1 MAGRKILKGG
11 KYMNFEI
18 TSGKVTGKGLK
29 VVLYG
34 AEGVGKSSLAARFP
48 NPVFIDTEGSTDS
61 MDVRR
66 LPKPTSWQMLCDMV
80 TFIMNGGAPC
90 GTLIIDTFDW
100 AEQLCID
107 ALCAKHS
114 KKGIEDFGY
123 GNGYVY
129 EREDIARFLTTLE
142 DVSLRGINV
151 VITCHAATRKYE
163 LPEEAGQY
171 DRWELK
177 LGKKTGSQISPLV
190 KEWADMVLFLNYKT
204 HVYATDDK
212 GKKHKAAGRERVMYT
227 SHHPCWDAK
236 NRCGLP
242 DELPLAYESIA
253 HVIPCNTGTPPTS
266 AAGVGRQIA
275 GAGSALA
282 QQMLNSAVQQGIPVY
297 AENPLEGS
305 VLIDSPQT
313 GTLETD
319 IGYARVEGIPTQLA
333 DLMASQ
339 MVTSAELELVSV
351 QKGYMPQGMPLQQYP
366 EEYLLG
372 CLAANWN
379 AVMDMVNANRLN

>member
-1 MAGRKILKGG
+1 
-11 KYMNFEI
+11 MNFEI

-80 TFIMNGGAPC
+80 TFITNGGAPC
-90 GTLIIDTFDW
+90 STLIIDTFDW

-163 LPEEAGQY
+163 LPEEMGQY

-242 DELPLAYESIA
+242 DEIPLAWESIA
-253 HVIPCNTGTPPTS
+253 AVVPDNFGAAYSQQTAPP
-266 AAGVGRQIA
+266 AKQMIEK
-275 GAGSALA
+275 A
-282 QQMLNSAVQQGIPVY
+282 QAMGIPTHT
-297 AENPLEGS
+297 ENPLEGS
-305 VLIDSPQT
+305 ILIDQPDPDVVYSPP
-313 GTLETD
+313 
-319 IGYARVEGIPTQLA
+319 EGIPKALA
-333 DLMASQ
+333 DLMAAQ
-339 MVTSAELELVSV
+339 LVTAAELEEVV
-351 QKGYMPQGMPLQQYP
+351 AAKGYMPKGMPLQDYP
-366 EEYLLG
+366 ADFVQQVLIGAWSQVYD
-372 CLAANWN
+372 CI
-379 AVMDMVNANRLN
+379 VANRLN

>member
-1 MAGRKILKGG
+1 
-11 KYMNFEI
+11 MNFEI
-18 TSGKVTGKGLK
+18 TSGKVSGKGLK

-48 NPVFIDTEGSTDS
+48 NPVFIDTEGSTDG

-66 LPKPTSWQMLCDMV
+66 MQKPTSWQMLRDMV
-80 TFIMNGGAPC
+80 TFIKNGGAPC
-90 GTLIIDTFDW
+90 STLIIDTFDW

-107 ALCAKHS
+107 ALCAAHS

-129 EREDIARFLTTLE
+129 EREEIARFLTQLE
-142 DVSLRGINV
+142 ELTAGGINC

-163 LPEEAGQY
+163 LPEEMGQY

-204 HVYATDDK
+204 HVYAADDK
-212 GKKHKAAGRERVMYT
+212 GKKHKAAGKDRVMYT

-236 NRCGLP
+236 NRQGLP

-253 HVIPCNTGTPPTS
+253 HVIPDNFGS
-266 AAGVGRQIA
+266 APAQIA
-275 GAGSALA
+275 PPPVQIQPTVSAPQAAPIA
-282 QQMLNSAVQQGIPVY
+282 QQMLNNAVQQGIPVH
-297 AENPLEGS
+297 ADNPLEGS
-305 VLIDSPQT
+305 VLIDAPVQ

-319 IGYARVEGIPTQLA
+319 IGYTRVAGIPAQLA

-339 MVTSAELELVSV
+339 MVTAAELELVSV
-351 QKGYMPQGMPLQQYP
+351 QKGYMPQGMPIQQYP

-379 AVMDMVNANRLN
+379 AVMDMVNANRMR

>member
-1 MAGRKILKGG
+1 
-11 KYMNFEI
+11 MNFEI

-90 GTLIIDTFDW
+90 STLIIDTFDW

-242 DELPLAYESIA
+242 DEIPLAYESIA
-253 HVIPCNTGTPPTS
+253 HVIPDNFSGIPAQTTPPPVQTQQT
-266 AAGVGRQIA
+266 APAPQTAPV
-275 GAGSALA
+275 A
-282 QQMLNSAVQQGIPVY
+282 QQMISKAQQMGIPMN
-297 AENPLEGS
+297 ANPLDGS
-305 VLIDSPQT
+305 VLIDAPQT

-319 IGYARVEGIPTQLA
+319 IGYNRVEGVPAQLA
-333 DLMASQ
+333 DLMAAQ
-339 MVTSAELELVSV
+339 LVTAAELELVSV
-351 QKGYMPQGMPLQQYP
+351 QKGYMPQGMPIQQYP

>member
-1 MAGRKILKGG
+1 
-11 KYMNFEI
+11 MNFEI

-48 NPVFIDTEGSTDS
+48 NPVFIDTEGSTDG

-66 LPKPTSWQMLCDMV
+66 LPKPTSWQMMNDEV
-80 TFIMNGGAPC
+80 RFIMNGGAPC
-90 GTLIIDTFDW
+90 GTLVIDTFDW

-107 ALCAKHS
+107 NLCTQHS

-129 EREDIARFLTTLE
+129 EREEIGRFLTLLE
-142 DVSLRGINV
+142 EVTLRGINV
-151 VITCHAATRKYE
+151 VISCHAATRKYE
-163 LPEEAGQY
+163 LPEEMGQY

-204 HVYATDDK
+204 HVFATDDK

-253 HVIPCNTGTPPTS
+253 AVIPDHFGTVIPQQTAP
-266 AAGVGRQIA
+266 VQRM
-275 GAGSALA
+275 LEKA
-282 QQMLNSAVQQGIPVY
+282 QAM
-297 AENPLEGS
+297 
-305 VLIDSPQT
+305 
-313 GTLETD
+313 
-319 IGYARVEGIPTQLA
+319 GIPTTPADALEEYQPIGTDEGIAYTPPEGLPKA
-333 DLMASQ
+333 LTDLMCAQ
-339 MVTSAELELVSV
+339 LVTPEEVEAVV
-351 QKGYMPQGMPLQQYP
+351 AAKGYMPKGMPLRDYPADFVQQVLIGAWSQVYD
-366 EEYLLG
+366 
-372 CLAANWN
+372 CIA
-379 AVMDMVNANRLN
+379 ANRLR

>member
-1 MAGRKILKGG
+1 
-11 KYMNFEI
+11 MNFEI
-18 TSGKVTGKGLK
+18 TSGKVVGKGMK

-48 NPVFIDTEGSTDS
+48 NPIFIDTEGSTDG

-66 LPKPTSWQMLCDMV
+66 LPKPTSWQMLIDEIK
-80 TFIMNGGAPC
+80 FIMNGGVPC
-90 GTLIIDTFDW
+90 SSIIIDTFDW

-107 ALCAKHS
+107 NLCGQHN

-129 EREDIARFLTTLE
+129 EREEIARFLTLLE
-142 DVSLRGINV
+142 DLTARGVNV

-163 LPEEAGQY
+163 LPEEMGQY

-204 HVYATDDK
+204 HVFATDDK

-236 NRCGLP
+236 NRQGLP
-242 DELPLAYESIA
+242 EELPLAWESIA
-253 HVIPCNTGTPPTS
+253 PVIPDNFNAYNTASAEQTPC
-266 AAGVGRQIA
+266 
-275 GAGSALA
+275 
-282 QQMLNSAVQQGIPVY
+282 QQMLEKAQAMEIPT
-297 AENPLEGS
+297 NPLDGS
-305 VLIDSPQT
+305 VVIDTP
-313 GTLETD
+313 EA
-319 IGYARVEGIPTQLA
+319 GYTPPVGVPKALA
-333 DLMASQ
+333 DLMSAQ
-339 MVTSAELELVSV
+339 CVTAEELEAVV
-351 QKGYMPQGMPLQQYP
+351 VAKGYMPKGMPLRDYP
-366 EEYLLG
+366 EDFV
-372 CLAANWN
+372 N
-379 AVMDMVNANRLN
+379 AVLIGAWAQVMECITVNRLH

>member
-1 MAGRKILKGG
+1 
-11 KYMNFEI
+11 MNFEI
-18 TSGKVTGKGLK
+18 TSGKVVGKGMK

-48 NPVFIDTEGSTDS
+48 NPIFIDTEGSTDG

-66 LPKPTSWQMLCDMV
+66 LPKPTSWQMLIDEIK
-80 TFIMNGGAPC
+80 FIMNGGAPC
-90 GTLIIDTFDW
+90 STLIIDTFDW

-107 ALCAKHS
+107 NLCGQHN

-129 EREDIARFLTTLE
+129 EREEIARFLTLLE
-142 DVSLRGINV
+142 DLTARGVNV

-163 LPEEAGQY
+163 LPEEMGQY

-204 HVYATDDK
+204 HVFATDDK

-236 NRCGLP
+236 NRQGLP
-242 DELPLAYESIA
+242 EELPLAWESIA
-253 HVIPCNTGTPPTS
+253 PVIPDNFN
-266 AAGVGRQIA
+266 AAPSPQ
-275 GAGSALA
+275 LHTNMQHMLDKA
-282 QQMLNSAVQQGIPVY
+282 QEMGIPVHP
-297 AENPLEGS
+297 ENPLEGS
-305 VLIDSPQT
+305 VLIDAPDTTSDVVYTPPVGVPKALT
-313 GTLETD
+313 
-319 IGYARVEGIPTQLA
+319 
-333 DLMASQ
+333 DLMTAQ
-339 MVTSAELELVSV
+339 GVTAEELEAVV
-351 QKGYMPQGMPLQQYP
+351 VAKGYMPKGMPLRDYP
-366 EEYLLG
+366 EDFV
-372 CLAANWN
+372 N
-379 AVMDMVNANRLN
+379 AVLIGAWPQVMECITVNRLH

>member
-1 MAGRKILKGG
+1 
-11 KYMNFEI
+11 MNFQI
-18 TSGKVTGKGLK
+18 TSGRVAGKGMK

-48 NPVFIDTEGSTDS
+48 NPIFIDTEGSTDS

-66 LPKPTSWQMLCDMV
+66 MQKPTSWQMLRDMV
-80 TFIMNGGAPC
+80 TFIKNGGAPC
-90 GTLIIDTFDW
+90 STLIIDTFDW

-107 ALCAKHS
+107 HLCAAYS

-129 EREDIARFLTTLE
+129 EREEIARFLTQLE
-142 DVSLRGINV
+142 ELTASGINC

-212 GKKHKAAGRERVMYT
+212 GKKHKAAGKERVMYT

-236 NRCGLP
+236 NRQGLP
-242 DELPLAYESIA
+242 DELPLAYENIA
-253 HVIPCNTGTPPTS
+253 HVIPDNF
-266 AAGVGRQIA
+266 
-275 GAGSALA
+275 GSAPA
-282 QQMLNSAVQQGIPVY
+282 QAAPAPQPVPVQQSVPPVQQMLNGAVQQGIPVHGG
-297 AENPLEGS
+297 NPLEGS
-305 VLIDSPQT
+305 VLISTPDPEVAYSVP
-313 GTLETD
+313 D
-319 IGYARVEGIPTQLA
+319 GIPKELA
-333 DLMASQ
+333 DLMAARS
-339 MVTSAELELVSV
+339 VTAAELEAVCV
-351 QKGYMPQGMPLQQYP
+351 AKGYMPPGMPLQQYP
-366 EEYLLG
+366 LDFIHG
-372 CLAANWN
+372 CLVAAWEK
-379 AVMDMVNANRLN
+379 VMECIIVNRLR

>member
-1 MAGRKILKGG
+1 
-11 KYMNFEI
+11 MNFEI

-48 NPVFIDTEGSTDS
+48 NPIFIDTEGSTDG

-66 LPKPTSWQMLCDMV
+66 LPKPTSWQMFRDEV
-80 TFIMNGGAPC
+80 TFILQSGAPC
-90 GTLIIDTFDW
+90 GSLIIDTFDW
-100 AEQLCID
+100 AEQLCIND
-107 ALCAKHS
+107 LCAQH
-114 KKGIEDFGY
+114 KKNGIEDFGY

-129 EREDIARFLTTLE
+129 EREEIGRFLTLLE
-142 DVSLRGINV
+142 EVTLRGINV
-151 VITCHAATRKYE
+151 VISCHAATRKYE
-163 LPEEAGQY
+163 LPEELGQY

-242 DELPLAYESIA
+242 DELPLAWESIA
-253 HVIPCNTGTPPTS
+253 AVIPDHFGAAIPQQTTPPPP
-266 AAGVGRQIA
+266 
-275 GAGSALA
+275 A
-282 QQMLNSAVQQGIPVY
+282 QQMIEKAQAMGIPTTPQ
-297 AENPLEGS
+297 NPLEEFQP
-305 VLIDSPQT
+305 I
-313 GTLETD
+313 GTSEDVAYTPP
-319 IGYARVEGIPTQLA
+319 EGIPKALA

-339 MVTSAELELVSV
+339 CVTAAELEAVV
-351 QKGYMPQGMPLQQYP
+351 VAKGYMPKGMPLRDYP
-366 EEYLLG
+366 
-372 CLAANWN
+372 ADFVQ
-379 AVMDMVNANRLN
+379 AVLIGAWAQVMECIIINRLN

>member
-1 MAGRKILKGG
+1 
-11 KYMNFEI
+11 MNFEI
-18 TSGKVTGKGLK
+18 TSGKVSGKGLK

-48 NPVFIDTEGSTDS
+48 NPVFIDTEGSTDG

-66 LPKPTSWQMLCDMV
+66 MQKPTSWQMLRDMV
-80 TFIMNGGAPC
+80 TFIKNGGAPC
-90 GTLIIDTFDW
+90 STLIIDTFDW

-107 ALCAKHS
+107 ALCAAHS

-129 EREDIARFLTTLE
+129 EREEIARFLTQLE
-142 DVSLRGINV
+142 ELTAGGINC

-163 LPEEAGQY
+163 LPEEMGQY

-212 GKKHKAAGRERVMYT
+212 GKKHKAAGKDRVMYT

-236 NRCGLP
+236 NRQGLP

-253 HVIPCNTGTPPTS
+253 HVIPDNFGS
-266 AAGVGRQIA
+266 APAQIA
-275 GAGSALA
+275 PPPVQIQPAPIA
-282 QQMLNSAVQQGIPVY
+282 QQMLNNAVQQGIPVH
-297 AENPLEGS
+297 ADNPLEGS
-305 VLIDSPQT
+305 VLIDAPVR

-319 IGYARVEGIPTQLA
+319 IGYTRVAGIPAQLA

-339 MVTSAELELVSV
+339 MVTAAELELVSV
-351 QKGYMPQGMPLQQYP
+351 QKGYMPQGMPIQQYP

-379 AVMDMVNANRLN
+379 AVMDMVNANRMR

>member
-1 MAGRKILKGG
+1 
-11 KYMNFEI
+11 MNFEI

-66 LPKPTSWQMLCDMV
+66 LPKPTSWAMLREEV
-80 TFIMNGGAPC
+80 QFVLTGGAGC

-100 AEQLCID
+100 AEQLCIAD
-107 ALCAKHS
+107 LCAQHG

-129 EREDIARFLTTLE
+129 EREEISRFLTLLEQVTLQ
-142 DVSLRGINV
+142 GIHV

-212 GKKHKAAGRERVMYT
+212 GKKHKASGKERVMYT

-236 NRCGLP
+236 NRQGLP

-253 HVIPCNTGTPPTS
+253 HVIPCNKDTSPTF
-266 AAGVGRQIA
+266 AEGVGRQIA

-282 QQMLNSAVQQGIPVY
+282 EQMISKAQQMGIPLNS
-297 AENPLEGS
+297 NPLDGS
-305 VLIDSPQT
+305 VLIDAPPQT

-319 IGYARVEGIPTQLA
+319 IGYTPPAGVPKPLA
-333 DLMASQ
+333 DLMAAQ
-339 MVTSAELELVSV
+339 MVTAAEIEAVVSA
-351 QKGYMPQGMPLQQYP
+351 KGYMPKGMPLQDYP
-366 EEYLLG
+366 ADFVQQVLIG
-372 CLAANWN
+372 AWQQ
-379 AVMDMVNANRLN
+379 VMEAISVNRLN